1 MATMTRTEGPMM
13 NRIGHM
19 VRYAALVL
27 SLFTGVG
34 IAEAT
39 ACPKARLEYRVWL
52 KQGAEYVDV
61 QNPHVEGTDLVYS
74 QYGGEVR
81 QSAENLIRIE
91 PLTPETAEMVR
102 QAHLW
107 NLRKLQATLQTNQ
120 TNVSQA
126 FQDRSRPGGHAQ
138 FNKTLAAGWTDL
150 EAARAYL
157 EACR

>member
-1 MATMTRTEGPMM
+1 MAKITCREGR
-13 NRIGHM
+13 NM
-19 VRYAALVL
+19 VRYVAIVIT
-27 SLFTGVG
+27 LFAGLG
-34 IAEAT
+34 IAEA
-39 ACPKARLEYRVWL
+39 ANCPKARLEYRVWL

-61 QNPHVEGTDLVYS
+61 QNPRVDGIELVYI

-91 PLTPETAEMVR
+91 TLTPETAEMVR

-107 NLRKLQATLQTNQ
+107 NLRKLQATLQANQ

-126 FQDRSRPGGHAQ
+126 FQDRTKPGGYAQ
-138 FNKTLAAGWTDL
+138 FHKTLAAGWSDL
-150 EAARAYL
+150 EAARAYM